1 MRRLL
6 LLPVL
11 AAGLL
16 FAAPLRAQTSTSMDL
31 AGTWKFFKGDNSNYA
46 KTEFDDAL
54 WKESAVPGS
63 WQAQG
68 NPDLKGFAWYRKH
81 VALPAQWGR
90 NPLVTG
96 GKAVLYLDL
105 GKISDAYEVYWNGAV
120 ISAGGKLPPAF
131 AAATGDVHAGVPT
144 DKSTFGGDNVL
155 AVRVYGKEA
164 ASGIVAGPLSLREP
178 SFGDFLNVTI
188 VGKDNRTEFTGPDGL
203 TFDVSVENQGIAA
216 WQKGTVMLT
225 VLDGGGKTIIT
236 LPMMVDVNPQ
246 RTFTTTMQLKEADL
260 NPGIYTV
267 NAGTQMGGTTFQ
279 TTSKT
284 FVFNPGGIHSATF
297 KSPDQM
303 KAFTAKLD
311 AFWKTTLTAL
321 KATPLAPTATQDTA
335 KSTEKVKVYKV
346 TFAGLKGQ
354 AIYGWYCVPA
364 IAVKSPGV
372 VVLPGYGNTSVDP
385 PTLLAEKGFATLAIN
400 VLGSDVDAKTY
411 PSEAES
417 YLKGGFAD
425 PNTFV
430 MRGMVAAGIRAFDFL
445 AQRLEVRTDRLGVAG
460 MSQGGGLALDVAGL
474 DPRVNVVV
482 ASSPAADFTRM
493 FRQARQ
499 NPASGLLAALSATDK
514 IQLEQTMAL
523 FDPAF
528 LAARICVPTLITVGM
543 KDAVVPP
550 ETAYTV
556 KNAIPQ
562 GVAVM
567 IQADEMSGHQVTP
580 SQAAASL
587 QWLTKFLLG

>member
-1 MRRLL
+1 MRRLS

-31 AGTWKFFKGDNSNYA
+31 AGTWKFFKGDNKTYA
-46 KTEFDDAL
+46 TTEFDDAL
-54 WKESAVPGS
+54 WKESPVPGT

-81 VALPAQWGR
+81 VALPAEWGR

-105 GKISDAYEVYWNGAV
+105 GKIADAYEIYWNGTV
-120 ISAGGKLPPAF
+120 IAAGGKLPPSF
-131 AAATGDVHAGVPT
+131 AAATSEARAGVPA
-144 DKSTFGGDNVL
+144 DKSSFGGDNVL
-155 AVRVYGKEA
+155 AVRVYGNGT
-164 ASGIVAGPLSLREP
+164 ASGIVSGPLAIREP
-178 SFGDFLNVTI
+178 TFADYLNVSV

-203 TFDVSVENQGIAA
+203 TFDVVVENQGIAA
-216 WQKGTVMLT
+216 WQKGTIMLS
-225 VLDGGGKTIIT
+225 VLDGGGKPIIT
-236 LPMMVDVNPQ
+236 SPMLVDVNPQ
-246 RTFTTTMQLKEADL
+246 KVYRATMQLKEADL

-267 NAGTQMGGTTFQ
+267 NAATQMGGTTLQ

-284 FVFNPGGIHSATF
+284 FVFNPGGIRNATF
-297 KSPDQM
+297 KTADQI
-303 KAFTAKLD
+303 KAFNLKLD

-321 KATPLAPTATQDTA
+321 KGTPLAPTATQDAA
-335 KSTEKVKVYKV
+335 KSTDKVKVYKV
-346 TFAGLKGQ
+346 TFAALKGQ
-354 AIYGWYCVPA
+354 TIYGWLCVPTA
-364 IAVKSPGV
+364 AGKSPGV
-372 VVLPGYGNTSVDP
+372 VVLPGYGNTSVEP
-385 PTLLAEKGFATLAIN
+385 TTLLAESGLTTLAIN

-411 PSEAES
+411 PSEADS

-430 MRGMVAAGIRAFDFL
+430 MRGMVAAGIRAIDFL
-445 AQRLEVRTDRLGVAG
+445 AQRPEVRSDRLGVIGA
-460 MSQGGGLALDVAGL
+460 SQGGGLAVDVAGL
-474 DPRVNVVV
+474 DPRINVVV

-493 FRQARQ
+493 FSQATK
-499 NPASGLLAALSATDK
+499 NPASTFLLALDAK
-514 IQLEQTMAL
+514 ERVQLDQTMAY

-528 LAARICVPTLITVGM
+528 LASRIRVPTMITLGM
-543 KDAVVPP
+543 KDNVVPP
-550 ETAYTV
+550 ETAYAV

-567 IQADEMSGHQVTP
+567 IQADEMSGHNATP
-580 SQAAASL
+580 SQASASL
-587 QWLTKFLLG
+587 QWLKKFLLD